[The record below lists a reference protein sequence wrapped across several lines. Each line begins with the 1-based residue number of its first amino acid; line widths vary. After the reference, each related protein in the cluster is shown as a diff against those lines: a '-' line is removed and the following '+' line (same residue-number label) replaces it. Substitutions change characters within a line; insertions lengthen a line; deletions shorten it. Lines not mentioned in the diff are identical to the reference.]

1 MVLGEKT
8 AKKWYKATEDTAVKG
23 YQAVEDKFVKT
34 FFAKEGETVEENS
47 GLCCPETGS
56 TTIRAL
62 GLDGSFTR

>member
-34 FFAKEGETVEENS
+34 FFAKEGETVEEAKER
-47 GLCCPETGS
+47 L
-56 TTIRAL
+56 RAQK
-62 GLDGSFTR
+62 TKKP